1 MARFVDYVDKGYL
14 PGEVRTAAYDSA
26 ALNPLATTAYENKKR
41 WLFKPNTKPDGASLQ
56 DFMNW
61 QNNPEAVMSSK
72 MKLPPG
78 FLAFNQ
84 MASGYN

>member
-1 MARFVDYVDKGYL
+1 MARFVDYLDTGYL
-14 PGEVRTAAYDSA
+14 PGEIRQSTYGAA
-26 ALNPLATTAYENKKR
+26 ALNPMAITKYEANKR
-41 WLFKPNTKPDGASLQ
+41 WKFQPETKGGGASFQ

-61 QNNPEAVMSSK
+61 QNNPDAAMSSK
-72 MKLPPG
+72 IKLPAG

>member
-1 MARFVDYVDKGYL
+1 
-14 PGEVRTAAYDSA
+14 
-26 ALNPLATTAYENKKR
+26 
-41 WLFKPNTKPDGASLQ
+41 
-56 DFMNW
+56 MNW

-72 MKLPPG
+72 MKLPAG

>member
-1 MARFVDYVDKGYL
+1 MARFADYIDKDYL

-41 WLFKPNTKPDGASLQ
+41 WKFKPGTQPDGASFQ

-72 MKLPPG
+72 MKLPAG